1 MGRSKRGKK
10 KSQDSQQDDWEV
22 SSERSFESSVN
33 GDDYG
38 NGDASAATA
47 YEENPLEY
55 ITEAL
60 YEKRAATREQALVGL
75 THYLRSSYR
84 YDECERWKETL
95 CERLAVSLKKGKAKE
110 AHLACLSMALLVLTL
125 GADEWTEE

>member
-60 YEKRAATREQALVGL
+60 YEKRAATRDQNRGVSAVPRRVFRVGPWGP
-75 THYLRSSYR
+75 SASASCCVM
-84 YDECERWKETL
+84 D
-95 CERLAVSLKKGKAKE
+95 A
-110 AHLACLSMALLVLTL
+110 
-125 GADEWTEE
+125 